1 MFINVSKFSHGYQ
14 LCLFVLL
21 VRVFSVV
28 LFRLVPMISFR
39 SSVCSFRLIV
49 TDVPLVLFH
58 LFLQALINLVDN
70 KLSACCLGSISPCL
84 THHPF
89 EWSNWNYL
97 FSVVLTGNSVKT
109 KIPWR
114 YLRQELKSFLL
125 KKKTSIDADS
135 LISID
140 TRLSH
145 LKCYRKMR
153 NCKQLH
159 LTS

>member
-14 LCLFVLL
+14 LCLFGLL

-58 LFLQALINLVDN
+58 LFLQALIYLVDN

-84 THHPF
+84 THHPI

-114 YLRQELKSFLL
+114 YLRQELKSFLQ

-145 LKCYRKMR
+145 LKCYRKLR